1 MVEPG
6 PSAATAVRANE
17 QSAERLAELRIT
29 RFAAPR
35 ATPRDEVPWQLV
47 EKNGAIELHVVR
59 LMEESLADP
68 LNAAILLACGGV
80 LENLRLAVNGAGFVG
95 DITFFPD
102 PANDDLLATLR
113 IGEAREAG
121 HEEHALFSVL
131 ERSLQSGP
139 LGVAPSVS
147 ELSGAGRLAPAQ
159 LAVFHHAA
167 RSRGCWID
175 LITDDVR
182 RSMLAEMVARA
193 TTLTDAA
200 MGSRPLFSL
209 FTSEPLGALPLIERD
224 PFGLDHLF
232 SLLGANVR
240 TGPPRHRM
248 QKVWP
253 GGAVVEAPLLAILGS
268 ADDTPKDWMFAGA
281 AIQRVLLHA
290 TIQNLAATFFA
301 EPLRHPLVRDQLRLM
316 LFAAGQPHAV
326 MRFEEAVPI
335 APPA

>member
-1 MVEPG
+1 MVDPD
-6 PSAATAVRANE
+6 PASAAVHTGEHPQRAL
-17 QSAERLAELRIT
+17 SELRIS

-35 ATPRDEVPWQLV
+35 ATPRDDVPWRV
-47 EKNGAIELHVVR
+47 EEKDGSVELQVVR
-59 LMEESLADP
+59 LMEEDISDP
-68 LNAAILLACGGV
+68 VNASILLACGGV
-80 LENLRLAVNGAGFVG
+80 LENLRLALNSAGFAG
-95 DITFFPD
+95 DVTLFPD
-102 PANDDLLATLR
+102 PSNDDLLAVLR
-113 IGEAREAG
+113 PGEVREPG

-139 LGVAPSVS
+139 EGIAPS
-147 ELSGAGRLAPAQ
+147 LTGLGGGGRLAPAQ

-193 TTLTDAA
+193 ATLSDAA

-209 FTSEPLGALPLIERD
+209 FTSEPLGTLPLIERD
-224 PFGLDHLF
+224 PFGLDRLF
-232 SLLGANVR
+232 ALLGAQVR
-240 TGPPRHRM
+240 AGPPRHRM
-248 QKVWP
+248 PKTWP
-253 GGAVVEAPLLAILGS
+253 GSTVVEAPLLAILGS
-268 ADDTPKDWMFAGA
+268 SDDTPKDWMLAGG

-290 TIQNLAATFFA
+290 TIQNLAATFFV
-301 EPLRHPLVRDQLRLM
+301 EPLRHPMVRDQLRLM

-326 MRFEEAVPI
+326 IRLEEALPV